1 MNLLDDLI
9 YAYEIGSVDELTDL
23 YFRDILP
30 QNDIVRISRY
40 LINNLGEHHNVNG
53 TVWMTLCGIIN
64 WYDEKEFMTD
74 AQAIYL
80 IANTKKHLQERSL
93 A

>member
-9 YAYEIGSVDELTDL
+9 YAYEIGSVDDLTDL
-23 YFRDILP
+23 YYSDVLP
-30 QNDIVRISRY
+30 QEDIVKVSRY
-40 LINNLGEHHNVNG
+40 LVNNLREHHTVNG
-53 TVWMTLCGIIN
+53 NIWMTLCGIIN
-64 WYDEKEFMTD
+64 WYDKKQFMTD

-80 IANTKKHLQERSL
+80 IANTKKHLQERSV